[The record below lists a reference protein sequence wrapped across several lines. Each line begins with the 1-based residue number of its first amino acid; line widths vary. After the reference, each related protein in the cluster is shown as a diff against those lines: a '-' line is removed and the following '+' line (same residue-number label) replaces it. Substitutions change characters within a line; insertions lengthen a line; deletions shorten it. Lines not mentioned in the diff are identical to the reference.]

1 MIILQPL
8 GYHQILSMNFH
19 NKICQYINCLAILN
33 LYECLHNSVYFKVDY
48 VDLYWQYTQI

>member
-1 MIILQPL
+1 MPV
-8 GYHQILSMNFH
+8 
-19 NKICQYINCLAILN
+19 YINCLAILN